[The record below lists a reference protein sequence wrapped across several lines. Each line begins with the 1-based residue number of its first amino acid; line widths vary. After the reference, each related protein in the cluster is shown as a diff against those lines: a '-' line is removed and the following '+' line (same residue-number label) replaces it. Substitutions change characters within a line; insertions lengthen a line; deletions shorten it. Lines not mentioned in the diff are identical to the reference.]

1 MCWKPREFIMREN
14 QDLLHEKCMQRA
26 RGLESNCIA
35 LWAVKI
41 ERLRVRCIL
50 LYSFLCLG
58 AEWVWVVETHR
69 NAAFP
74 DSRLGYKLSSGF
86 ADYFQ
91 VSFRLCNVPWLPES
105 TVTHYQFYFTPHFS
119 SFAAIALMF
128 IYKKVSK
135 QEKPNKR
142 QILIIF
148 FPAWEG
154 AISFPSQVIF

>member
-119 SFAAIALMF
+119 SLAAIALMF

-135 QEKPNKR
+135 QEKPNKL

-154 AISFPSQVIF
+154 AIPFPSQAIF